1 MRLALLAALLA
12 LSPRAQAA
20 NAALH
25 TCAVDESPWDA
36 DAADDAAPLPPLEAV
51 DSPGA
56 DCARAGLAVSDWPA
70 EPRTGVLEAR
80 RRLVDR
86 HHAAAAPRSDEDLVF
101 VMLNGENEGAPFT
114 WVEGCDGTLAARAA
128 RALAPSRALP
138 ARRLHLL
145 TVSARPVAGARDVAA
160 SGALLHL
167 LFEGETWV
175 WPGVAPGFAWRVSG
189 LALET
194 VSLAPRVVK
203 VAGLLNGS
211 EIDAVI
217 ASGRGRMHRSPEKHY
232 APGFENYRTS
242 TTAMLAG
249 EHAHVR
255 ARAWAA
261 ARLPELAYVEHP
273 QLLHYEPGQWY
284 KQRERF
290 ARAAVAF
297 SRDYM
302 F

>member
-167 LFEGETWV
+167 LFEGQTPEEAATAYCEANSLDADV
-175 WPGVAPGFAWRVSG
+175 VGPQ
-189 LALET
+189 LADILRQGAEKRE
-194 VSLAPRVVK
+194 A
-203 VAGLLNGS
+203 A
-211 EIDAVI
+211 I
-217 ASGRGRMHRSPEKHY
+217 AEAAAAAEAAKEEASPEGEEE
-232 APGFENYRTS
+232 ASE
-242 TTAMLAG
+242 TAEEAS
-249 EHAHVR
+249 A
-255 ARAWAA
+255 
-261 ARLPELAYVEHP
+261 
-273 QLLHYEPGQWY
+273 
-284 KQRERF
+284 
-290 ARAAVAF
+290 
-297 SRDYM
+297 
-302 F
+302 